1 MEEVARWGERERERE
16 RHVSDASWH
25 NCENSKDRLTRAWPR
40 DIDCSN
46 LSNEKIIKWIE
57 DECIMEH
64 EDEGWEGMRR
74 TRWRRGG
81 GKEAVET
88 LRRTCT
94 SPFFFLN

>member
-1 MEEVARWGERERERE
+1 MRERRIKKRSERGGSSPLGQARERE

-64 EDEGWEGMRR
+64 EGEGWEGMGR

-81 GKEAVET
+81 GKQ
-88 LRRTCT
+88 LRR
-94 SPFFFLN
+94 